1 MVKQSTVSEAYA
13 LLGLEQVGEFT
24 DRPRLESGALNPPQG
39 ASMDQVRS
47 AYKQVGSPSP
57 TSARLPKEAHKLA
70 LRTHP
75 DKNQGN
81 AEATAQF
88 QQLSEAYT
96 VLQKRH
102 TASEP
107 PDFCPCGYQHD
118 SDDDYDDYFYFDDDD
133 DEFFYDADYKSEE
146 ERLKF
151 FR

>member
-1 MVKQSTVSEAYA
+1 MSTIRFSA
-13 LLGLEQVGEFT
+13 FT
-24 DRPRLESGALNPPQG
+24 ERNTQ
-39 ASMDQVRS
+39 
-47 AYKQVGSPSP
+47 
-57 TSARLPKEAHKLA
+57 LA

-96 VLQKRH
+96 VLQAHH
-102 TASEP
+102 TPSEP
-107 PDFCPCGYQHD
+107 LHYYPCGYHHG
-118 SDDDYDDYFYFDDDD
+118 SDDDYDDYFDDDD
-133 DEFFYDADYKSEE
+133 DEFYFYDEDYESDE